1 VDFENA
7 KQEYLRLK
15 ADFEAG
21 VMNAAQFE
29 EAVYGLILMDSD
41 GNLWQI
47 GLSSGAWYRK
57 EGDIWIED
65 TPSGTAVSA
74 PAAAALPIVLPA
86 AEAVGPRRKILN
98 LPVWAWTLFGL
109 GGLVTLLGIFTVL
122 TYYFINQRPTPI
134 AVAPTMAVFETRT
147 PTPTHTIVR
156 RTLALGVETAVPE
169 DTPSPVE
176 TEVVEELTPTMAV
189 VTTATSTTRPNT
201 NANLLPT
208 FTWKLIS
215 WTNFDRL
222 ENIRGEWRATM
233 DDSVEYELGEYEFLS
248 YKGLNGTQFR
258 SINEYTD
265 VMMQSSEEELNLTD
279 VEIEEVMAFK
289 PGSTSE
295 YMDIM
300 CRFEE
305 WIFTYSF
312 TVSSN
317 DWKLIKYND
326 DEEVDLASGQMPSG
340 FRSGE
345 WGRVRMR
352 CVGDTISVWLN
363 SRLLASVRDTTFP
376 SGQWAMTL
384 YLNEGSS
391 EASVYLQSHR
401 VYQQK
406 NEVPLLGDMVQV
418 GDTFITLDSGW
429 RREGARNSLGV
440 WFENR
445 TNQELKIEADQVYLL
460 RPDGRQIAVDPNPS
474 EGNAYR
480 FPLSVK
486 ENLRAEDLYF
496 IGLTADDID
505 WGLQLVVDLTSAG
518 YNEVRFQLPVE

>member
-1 VDFENA
+1 
-7 KQEYLRLK
+7 
-15 ADFEAG
+15 
-21 VMNAAQFE
+21 
-29 EAVYGLILMDSD
+29 
-41 GNLWQI
+41 
-47 GLSSGAWYRK
+47 
-57 EGDIWIED
+57 
-65 TPSGTAVSA
+65 
-74 PAAAALPIVLPA
+74 
-86 AEAVGPRRKILN
+86 VGPRRKILN

-147 PTPTHTIVR
+147 PTPTNTIVR

-169 DTPSPVE
+169 DTPSPVD
-176 TEVVEELTPTMAV
+176 TEVVEELTPTMTV

-208 FTWKLIS
+208 FTWKRIS

-265 VMMQSSEEELNLTD
+265 VMMQSSEEELNLGD

-345 WGRVRMR
+345 WGG
-352 CVGDTISVWLN
+352 CGC
-363 SRLLASVRDTTFP
+363 A
-376 SGQWAMTL
+376 A
-384 YLNEGSS
+384 
-391 EASVYLQSHR
+391 
-401 VYQQK
+401 
-406 NEVPLLGDMVQV
+406 
-418 GDTFITLDSGW
+418 
-429 RREGARNSLGV
+429 
-440 WFENR
+440 
-445 TNQELKIEADQVYLL
+445 
-460 RPDGRQIAVDPNPS
+460 
-474 EGNAYR
+474 
-480 FPLSVK
+480 
-486 ENLRAEDLYF
+486 
-496 IGLTADDID
+496 
-505 WGLQLVVDLTSAG
+505 
-518 YNEVRFQLPVE
+518 

>member
-1 VDFENA
+1 
-7 KQEYLRLK
+7 
-15 ADFEAG
+15 
-21 VMNAAQFE
+21 
-29 EAVYGLILMDSD
+29 MDAD

-57 EGDIWIED
+57 EGGIWIED
-65 TPSGTAVSA
+65 TPGGTAA
-74 PAAAALPIVLPA
+74 TTPAAAALPAALPA
-86 AEAVGPRRKILN
+86 AQAVDPRRKILN

-109 GGLVTLLGIFTVL
+109 GGMVTLLGIFTLL
-122 TYYFINQRPTPI
+122 TYYYINQRPTPI
-134 AVAPTMAVFETRT
+134 AVDPAMAVLNTRT
-147 PTPTHTIVR
+147 PTPTPTIMR
-156 RTLALGVETAVPE
+156 RTLALGGETEVTE
-169 DTPSPVE
+169 VTEETPSPEE
-176 TEVVEELTPTMAV
+176 TEVVEELTPTMIV

-201 NANLLPT
+201 NSNLLPT

-222 ENIRGEWRATM
+222 ENIRGEWRSTF
-233 DDSVEYELGEYEFLS
+233 DDSVEYELGEYEFLN

-258 SINEYTD
+258 SVNEYTD

-279 VEIEEVMAFK
+279 VEIEEVMSFK

-317 DWKLIKYND
+317 DWKLTKYND

-363 SRLLASVRDTTFP
+363 SRLLASVRDTTFS

-445 TNQELKIEADQVYLL
+445 TNQELKIEADQIYLL
-460 RPDGRQIAVDPNPS
+460 RPDGRQIAVDSNPS

-480 FPLSVK
+480 FPLTVRES
-486 ENLRAEDLYF
+486 LRAENLYF